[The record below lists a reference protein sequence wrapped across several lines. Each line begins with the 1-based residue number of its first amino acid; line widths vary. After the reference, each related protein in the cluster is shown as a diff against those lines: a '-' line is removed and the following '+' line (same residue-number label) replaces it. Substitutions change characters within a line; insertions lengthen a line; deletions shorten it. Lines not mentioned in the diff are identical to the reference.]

1 MVVTLGRIRQLP
13 RDSDSAFPARWACIP
28 ANSDFK
34 VPNENH
40 HTRNF
45 LIVEFNDANDQKLS
59 AKTEK
64 NENQRKVN
72 SMNNKTFEGKVA
84 LVTGGTSG
92 IGKATAIAF
101 ARAGAKV
108 VLSGRREKEGA
119 QVVAEIKKL
128 GGDAAFVRADVA
140 KDADVKAMVKFAVDK
155 FGRLDIAFN
164 NAGVE
169 WKGPLEQATEAEY
182 RRIFDINVWG
192 VLNSMRHE
200 IPVMLKTGGGAIV
213 NTSSVAGHVGLAQVS
228 VYIASKHAVEGLTKS
243 IALEFAKQNIRIN
256 AIAPGVIATEMFDRF
271 ADDALRDQIISIVP
285 VARVGAAEEI
295 AAAVLYLA
303 SDAAKF
309 TTGTSLVVDG
319 GFIAG

>member
-1 MVVTLGRIRQLP
+1 
-13 RDSDSAFPARWACIP
+13 
-28 ANSDFK
+28 
-34 VPNENH
+34 
-40 HTRNF
+40 
-45 LIVEFNDANDQKLS
+45 
-59 AKTEK
+59 
-64 NENQRKVN
+64 
-72 SMNNKTFEGKVA
+72 MNNSNAFKGKIV

-92 IGKATAIAF
+92 IGKATALAF
-101 ARAGAKV
+101 ALAGAKI

-119 QVVAEIKKL
+119 AVVNEIKKL
-128 GGDAAFVRADVA
+128 GSDAAFIRTDIA
-140 KDADVKAMVKFAVDK
+140 KDADVKAMVDFTIKK

-169 WKGPLEQATEAEY
+169 WKGPLEHATEAEY
-182 RRIFDINVWG
+182 RRVFDTNVWG

-200 IPVMLKTGGGAIV
+200 IPVMLKNGGGAIV

-228 VYIASKHAVEGLTKS
+228 IYIASKHAVEGLTKS
-243 IALEFAKQNIRIN
+243 VALEFAKQNIRIN

-271 ADDALRDQIISIVP
+271 ASDEFRDQIVSIVP

-295 AAAVLYLA
+295 ADAVLYLA

>member
-1 MVVTLGRIRQLP
+1 
-13 RDSDSAFPARWACIP
+13 
-28 ANSDFK
+28 
-34 VPNENH
+34 
-40 HTRNF
+40 
-45 LIVEFNDANDQKLS
+45 
-59 AKTEK
+59 
-64 NENQRKVN
+64 
-72 SMNNKTFEGKVA
+72 MNNNSTFEGKVA

-119 QVVAEIKKL
+119 QVVAQIKKL
-128 GGDAAFVRADVA
+128 GGEAAFVRADVA
-140 KDADVKAMVKFAVDK
+140 KEADVRAMVKFAVDK

-169 WKGPLEQATEAEY
+169 WKGTLDQATEAEY

-200 IPVMLKTGGGAIV
+200 IPVMLKNGGGAIV

-243 IALEFAKQNIRIN
+243 VALEFAKQNIRIN
-256 AIAPGVIATEMFDRF
+256 AVAPAVVATEMVDRF
-271 ADDALRDQIISIVP
+271 AGKEGDMRDYLTSLHP
-285 VARVGAAEEI
+285 VGRIGTSEEI

>member
-1 MVVTLGRIRQLP
+1 M
-13 RDSDSAFPARWACIP
+13 
-28 ANSDFK
+28 NS
-34 VPNENH
+34 
-40 HTRNF
+40 
-45 LIVEFNDANDQKLS
+45 
-59 AKTEK
+59 
-64 NENQRKVN
+64 
-72 SMNNKTFEGKVA
+72 NNGFSGKVA

-92 IGKATAIAF
+92 IGKATAIEF

-119 QVVAEIKKL
+119 QVVAEIKKF
-128 GGDAAFVRADVA
+128 GGDAAFISADVA
-140 KDADVKAMVKFAVDK
+140 KDGDVKKMVDFTVDK
-155 FGRLDIAFN
+155 YGKLDVAFN

-169 WKGPLEQATEAEY
+169 WKGSLDQATEAEY

-200 IPVMLKTGGGAIV
+200 IPAMLKNGGGAII
-213 NTSSVAGHVGLAQVS
+213 NTSSVAGHVGLPQVS

-243 IALEFAKQNIRIN
+243 VALEFAKQSIRIN
-256 AIAPGVIATEMFDRF
+256 AVAPGVIATEMFDRF
-271 ADDALRDQIISIVP
+271 AGDELRDQIVSIVP
-285 VARVGAAEEI
+285 VGRVGAGEEI

-309 TTGTSLVVDG
+309 TTGASLVVDG

>member
-1 MVVTLGRIRQLP
+1 
-13 RDSDSAFPARWACIP
+13 
-28 ANSDFK
+28 
-34 VPNENH
+34 
-40 HTRNF
+40 
-45 LIVEFNDANDQKLS
+45 
-59 AKTEK
+59 
-64 NENQRKVN
+64 
-72 SMNNKTFEGKVA
+72 MNNNNGFTGKVA

-108 VLSGRREKEGA
+108 VLTGRREKEGA

-140 KDADVKAMVKFAVDK
+140 KDGDVKKMVDFAVDK
-155 FGRLDIAFN
+155 FGKLDVAFN

-169 WKGPLEQATEAEY
+169 WMGPLDQATEAEY

-200 IPVMLKTGGGAIV
+200 IPVMLNNGGGAIV
-213 NTSSVAGHVGLAQVS
+213 NTSSVAGHVGLPQVS

-243 IALEFAKQNIRIN
+243 AALEFAKQNIRIN
-256 AIAPGVIATEMFDRF
+256 AIAPGVIGTEMFDRF
-271 ADDALRDQIISIVP
+271 AGEDEVRKQIISITP
-285 VARVGAAEEI
+285 VGRIGASEEI
-295 AAAVLYLA
+295 AEAVLYLA
-303 SDAAKF
+303 SENAKF
-309 TTGTSLVVDG
+309 TTGASLVVDG